1 VGFLAD
7 LLAAVALGLL
17 KAWLARADLKRAE
30 RERLVIERL
39 QLEQGALLWLAEARR
54 NPPRWARLRVLY
66 GAVVA
71 DAFTLDAAPPDGAA
85 GGDVPPGGPADP
97 VPGRP

>member
-1 VGFLAD
+1 MGFLAD

-66 GAVVA
+66 GAVIA
-71 DAFTLDAAPPDGAA
+71 DAFTLDAPAPHGAP
-85 GGDVPPGGPADP
+85 GGDVSDRGPADP